1 MAVMARRK
9 LSAKQLEQA
18 VLQQLNA
25 QTPPKPPRT
34 FNPLKASA
42 EELLKYA
49 LPRKPPRANQ
59 AAYKIWKLIVETAVS
74 QGRRVRSGGYGFVT
88 ASDYGIGSPQANFPG
103 AQESSKNWSGIVAR
117 SVEAPSFTQVYG
129 VWQMP
134 VISAP
139 LGVGKR
145 SYRCSTW
152 IGLDG
157 HDPTSPA
164 MPQIGVTMKV
174 DTGIGS
180 PGPTYEAWVQW
191 WSRMFSAEYKLPP
204 QVIQGFTINKGDV
217 IACVID
223 VKDPWNVNVTIANQT
238 TNTSKSQPLSGIV
251 TLPPPLQTISIPL
264 GPVSGTTA
272 EWIAER
278 PALIKKPKALF
289 QLPVFDTV
297 TFSPATVQKPPLLPG
312 PVTTIRMV
320 EPVAFPHPELLVLS
334 RARRDYAAN
343 GTQMVTVG
351 PGLERAIGG

>member
-1 MAVMARRK
+1 MAVMARSK
-9 LSAKQLEQA
+9 LTAKQLEQA
-18 VLQQLNA
+18 VLAQLVA
-25 QTPPKPPRT
+25 QAPPKPPKT
-34 FNPLKASA
+34 FDPLKASA

-59 AAYKIWKLIVETAVS
+59 AAYKIWKLIVGTAVS
-74 QGRRVRSGGYGFVT
+74 QGNRVRSAGYGFVT
-88 ASDYGIGSPQANFPG
+88 ASDYGIGSPQPNFLG
-103 AQESSKNWSGIVAR
+103 AQETSHNWSGIVAR
-117 SVEAPSFTQVYG
+117 SVEAPSFTQIYG

-134 VISAP
+134 AISAP
-139 LGVGKR
+139 IGVGKR

-164 MPQIGVTMKV
+164 MPQIGVTLKV

-180 PGPTYEAWVQW
+180 PGPTYEPWVQW
-191 WSRMFSAEYKLPP
+191 WSRKFSAEYKLPP
-204 QVIQGFTINKGDV
+204 QVIQGFTIKQGHV

-223 VKDPWNVNVTIANQT
+223 VKDPWNVNVTITNQT
-238 TNTSKSQPLSGIV
+238 TSTSKSQPLSGIV
-251 TLPPPLQTISIPL
+251 TLPPPYQTISIPL

-278 PALIKKPKALF
+278 PARIKNPTALY

-312 PVTTIRMV
+312 PVSTIRMV
-320 EPVAFPHPELLVLS
+320 DPVARPRPELLVLS
-334 RARRDYAAN
+334 RARRDYAPN
-343 GTQMVTVG
+343 GTQMMTVG